1 MLLHLPE
8 GVLDEEH
15 YAGAGAAPRG
25 TPPCAKTGRKTDR
38 SSFRAGKANPG
49 PRLVPPAAESE
60 TRSLCSRAPED
71 LFGPESALGQS
82 KTDEKGGLTRRRA
95 VTDAIFPGIGCS
107 PPAFTNPVLANYYS
121 AYSPTYR
128 ATRVLLRVRA
138 QCCRRKPWRL
148 RTTSECCPDN
158 KAGSQCRR
166 SPDSCCA

>member
-60 TRSLCSRAPED
+60 TRSFRSRPPED
-71 LFGPESALGQS
+71 LFRPESALGQS
-82 KTDEKGGLTRRRA
+82 KTDEKSGLTRRRA
-95 VTDAIFPGIGCS
+95 VTDAILPWHRL
-107 PPAFTNPVLANYYS
+107 PPSLFRCLLP
-121 AYSPTYR
+121 
-128 ATRVLLRVRA
+128 ATP
-138 QCCRRKPWRL
+138 RRIAPH
-148 RTTSECCPDN
+148 
-158 KAGSQCRR
+158 
-166 SPDSCCA
+166 